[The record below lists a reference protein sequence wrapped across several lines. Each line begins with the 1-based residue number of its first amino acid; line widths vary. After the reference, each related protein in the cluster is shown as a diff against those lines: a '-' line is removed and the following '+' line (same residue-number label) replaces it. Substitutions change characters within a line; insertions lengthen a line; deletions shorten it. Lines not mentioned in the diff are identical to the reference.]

1 MVSTR
6 SQGQNDDNVDV
17 DVANRNEL
25 DALNLAHGQTSND
38 SIANMQVAQNE
49 NEISRLL
56 SLQQLSLDDI
66 HCSHDFVNNFIDAN
80 ESTDMCREFFV
91 ETEQKVDEFESLTKE
106 IIQFA
111 NTHLHTQSE
120 RLAGVKNDLRTIR
133 LKLMKKRSSDQL
145 CKTARPT
152 VNDF

>member
-17 DVANRNEL
+17 DVANSNEL

-38 SIANMQVAQNE
+38 SIANMQVAQND

-66 HCSHDFVNNFIDAN
+66 HCSLDFVNNFFDAN

-91 ETEQKVDEFESLTKE
+91 ETEQKVYSRLYLIVLNSVGWEVCLQLEATISKE
-106 IIQFA
+106 IYRTGFDPMIEIFRPIL
-111 NTHLHTQSE
+111 T
-120 RLAGVKNDLRTIR
+120 LA
-133 LKLMKKRSSDQL
+133 KKV
-145 CKTARPT
+145 AI
-152 VNDF
+152 F

>member
-1 MVSTR
+1 
-6 SQGQNDDNVDV
+6 
-17 DVANRNEL
+17 
-25 DALNLAHGQTSND
+25 
-38 SIANMQVAQNE
+38 MQVAQND

-66 HCSHDFVNNFIDAN
+66 HCSLDFVNNCIDAN

-106 IIQFA
+106 IILLA

-152 VNDF
+152 VNDTTSNERIVTSNNPLPAFTTADLSSESNIPGISSTIA

>member
-17 DVANRNEL
+17 DVANSNEL

-38 SIANMQVAQNE
+38 SITNMQVAQND

-66 HCSHDFVNNFIDAN
+66 HCSLDFVNNCIGAN
-80 ESTDMCREFFV
+80 ESTDVSGNFCGNRA
-91 ETEQKVDEFESLTKE
+91 K
-106 IIQFA
+106 
-111 NTHLHTQSE
+111 
-120 RLAGVKNDLRTIR
+120 GG
-133 LKLMKKRSSDQL
+133 
-145 CKTARPT
+145 
-152 VNDF
+152 